1 MHDLGSPVKRMISN
15 KTLRSSLSRVPIYT
29 ILLACMTSL
38 FINWFVVVE
47 TSSRIE
53 KKVTEDAYREL
64 HQTSTLFADQISNTI
79 NSIDAT
85 LRMAGHLM
93 SEDSA
98 HLGALI
104 EKKIISLEPL
114 VLLTFVDK
122 YGRAVET
129 NMGMDPDRT
138 YLGGRESVRVHLDG
152 QAEGLFIGAPLIG
165 RYSQTWVFHLSR
177 KVLSPDGSLRG
188 VLVAS
193 VNPYYF
199 ACFWDELLKGDHMA
213 ALDPTVSLYGLD
225 GVIRTG
231 SRHLE
236 SYLTNLKPQTWLLT
250 AANSGLS
257 GRFEYQSTTGPRAS
271 NFVKMV
277 DKPLIAVASYSSS
290 GISARIAQQQ
300 VEPYTI
306 GVVISAIIVFTGAIL
321 LMAMNTCRRNEKRAS
336 AAEVRLASALNT
348 IKDSFAIYDSSG
360 QLSSFNKAF
369 SEAFSKQALA
379 ADLPTIVDYLQSKT
393 KPRDATDELPCADA
407 PRRDAGAY
415 GPMMAPE
422 RQNEINVGGDRWL
435 RVESSKT
442 SIGETVVYGT
452 DVSESRLREAA
463 LVERTRQ
470 VWAQAR
476 KMKDLA
482 EMAERAT
489 KVKSSF
495 LAAMSHEIRTPL
507 NAINGFAQIL
517 GKTATGEEP
526 QHISKLIN
534 QSCRHLLDIVDDILD
549 FTRLE
554 ADRVTLHPSRI
565 SLQKLMEELVE
576 TASILTQGKPVHASF
591 SMEPETPAFIV
602 ADMRRI
608 KQVLLN
614 LVSNAAKFTQSGE
627 IKLIAFMKGDAIC
640 FQVAD
645 SGDGIAPVVGESI
658 FEPFEQGS
666 FAGRIRSSGT
676 GLGLAITKRLIN
688 LMGGSISYTSQLG
701 VGTTFHV
708 EMPYVESVSPQT
720 EGPAP
725 TGAETPL
732 PSLRILIAEDA
743 PSSRMLLRMILTKQ
757 GHRVDDVDNGQKA
770 LDALLKT
777 EYDIAILDV
786 QMPGMDGLEAA
797 EALRASHGPMTDV
810 PLIALTAQVLDEEV
824 ERIRASGFDKVLGKP
839 FMEEDLVSAIRAL
852 IRAPAQGGPGPV
864 AVGLHSMVAP
874 ELVHNKDA

>member
-1 MHDLGSPVKRMISN
+1 MKSLIS
-15 KTLRSSLSRVPIYT
+15 KKDIRSSLSRLPLFT
-29 ILLACMTSL
+29 ILLACLTSL
-38 FINWFVVVE
+38 FINWFVVLE
-47 TSSRIE
+47 TSNRIE
-53 KKVTEDAYREL
+53 KKVIEDAYREL
-64 HQTSTLFADQISNTI
+64 HQTSALFADQISNSI

-93 SEDSA
+93 SEESA
-98 HLGALI
+98 HLDMLI
-104 EKKIISLEPL
+104 AKKIIALDPL

-122 YGRAVET
+122 EGRAVET
-129 NMGMDPDRT
+129 NMGMDPLRT
-138 YLGGRESVRVHLDG
+138 DLSDRESVRVQLDG
-152 QAEGLFIGAPLIG
+152 QADGLFIGKPLIG
-165 RYSQTWVFHLSR
+165 RFSQSWVFHLSR
-177 KVLSPDGSLRG
+177 KVMNRDGSLRG

-199 ACFWDELLKGDHMA
+199 ACFWDELLKGDHMV
-213 ALDPTVSLYGLD
+213 ALDPTVSLYGFD

-236 SYLTNLKPQTWLLT
+236 SYLTNMKPQTWVLT

-257 GRFEYQSTTGPRAS
+257 GRFEYQSATGPRAS
-271 NFVKMV
+271 KFFKMM
-277 DKPLIAVASYSSS
+277 DKPLIAVASYSSA
-290 GISARIAQQQ
+290 GIAAKTAQQQ
-300 VEPYTI
+300 VEPYAI
-306 GVVISAIIVFTGAIL
+306 GVIISAIIVLTGAIL
-321 LMAMNTCRRNEKRAS
+321 LLAMNTCRRNEKRAT

-360 QLSSFNKAF
+360 QLSEFNKAF
-369 SEAFSKQALA
+369 SESFSKQALA
-379 ADLPTIVDYLQSKT
+379 ADLPTIVEYLQSKR
-393 KPRDATDELPCADA
+393 KSGQASDEMSGSDAGK
-407 PRRDAGAY
+407 RDAGAY
-415 GPMMAPE
+415 GPLVTPE
-422 RQNEINVGGDRWL
+422 RQNEINVGGERWL

-442 SIGETVVYGT
+442 AIGETVVYGT

-576 TASILTQGKPVHASF
+576 TASILTQGKPVQTSY
-591 SMEPETPAFIV
+591 SMDPETPTHIV

-627 IKLIAFMKGDAIC
+627 IKLIAFMKGDMIC

-645 SGDGIAPVVGESI
+645 SGDGIAPVVGQSI

-688 LMGGSISYTSQLG
+688 LMGGGISYTSQLG

-708 EMPYVESVSPQT
+708 EMPYVESTPPMLESKALV
-720 EGPAP
+720 
-725 TGAETPL
+725 GAETPL

-757 GHRVDDVDNGQKA
+757 GHKVDDVDNGQKA
-770 LDALLKT
+770 LEAILKT

-786 QMPGMDGLEAA
+786 QMPVMDGLEAA
-797 EALRASHGPMTDV
+797 EALRASHGPMTDL

-824 ERIRASGFDKVLGKP
+824 ELIRASGFDKVLGKP
-839 FMEEDLVSAIRAL
+839 FMEDDLVAAIRAL
-852 IRAPAQGGPGPV
+852 VRAPSQAAPAPV
-864 AVGLHSMVAP
+864 AAGLHSMVAP

>member
-1 MHDLGSPVKRMISN
+1 MKRMISN
-15 KTLRSSLSRVPIYT
+15 KSFKASLNQVPIYT
-29 ILLACMTSL
+29 ILFACVTSL
-38 FINWFVVVE
+38 LINWFVVLE
-47 TSSRIE
+47 ASNRIE

-64 HQTSTLFADQISNTI
+64 HLTSTLFADQISNTI

-93 SEDSA
+93 SEESA

-104 EKKIISLEPL
+104 DKKIISLEPL

-122 YGRAVET
+122 GGFAVET
-129 NMGMDPDRT
+129 NMGMDRDRT

-152 QAEGLFIGAPLIG
+152 QADGLFIGTPLIG
-165 RYSQTWVFHLSR
+165 RYSQAWVFHLSR
-177 KVLSPDGSLRG
+177 KVLNPDGSLRG

-213 ALDPTVSLYGLD
+213 ALDPSVSLYGFD

-236 SYLTNLKPQTWLLT
+236 SYLQNLKPQTWVLS

-257 GRFEYQSTTGPRAS
+257 GQFEYDSNNGPRAS
-271 NFVKMV
+271 NFVKMM
-277 DKPLIAVASYSSS
+277 DKPLIAVASYSTA
-290 GISARIAQQQ
+290 GIAARVAQQQ
-300 VEPYTI
+300 VEPYTV
-306 GVVISAIIVFTGAIL
+306 GAVISAIILATGSIL
-321 LMAMNTCRRNEKRAS
+321 LMAMNTCRRNERRAS

-348 IKDSFAIYDSSG
+348 IKDSFAIYDSTG
-360 QLSSFNKAF
+360 RLSSFNKAF
-369 SEAFSKQALA
+369 SEAFSKQAMA
-379 ADLPTIVDYLQSKT
+379 ADLPTIVSYLQSRNS
-393 KPRDATDELPCADA
+393 PGQETDDVTGSGA
-407 PRRDAGAY
+407 RKGDAGTD
-415 GPMMAPE
+415 GPMMPPE
-422 RQNEINVGGDRWL
+422 RQNEINIGSDRWL

-442 SIGETVVYGT
+442 AIGETVVYGT
-452 DVSESRLREAA
+452 DVSESRRREAA

-517 GKTATGEEP
+517 GKSAVGDEP

-565 SLQKLMEELVE
+565 SIQKLMEELVE
-576 TASILTQGKPVHASF
+576 TASILTQGKPVQTSF
-591 SMEPETPAFIV
+591 SMEPETPAYIV

-608 KQVLLN
+608 KQILLN
-614 LVSNAAKFTQSGE
+614 LVSNSAKFTQSGE
-627 IKLIAFMKGDAIC
+627 IKLFAFMKSGMIC

-708 EMPYVESVSPQT
+708 EMPYVESVSKQLD
-720 EGPAP
+720 GPTPA
-725 TGAETPL
+725 GAETPL

-770 LDALLKT
+770 LEALLKN

-786 QMPGMDGLEAA
+786 QMPVMDGLEAA
-797 EALRASHGPMTDV
+797 ESLRASHCPMTDI

-839 FMEEDLVSAIRAL
+839 FMEEDLVAAIRGL
-852 IRAPAQGGPGPV
+852 VRLSAPAAPAPI
-864 AVGLHSMVAP
+864 AAGLYSRVAP